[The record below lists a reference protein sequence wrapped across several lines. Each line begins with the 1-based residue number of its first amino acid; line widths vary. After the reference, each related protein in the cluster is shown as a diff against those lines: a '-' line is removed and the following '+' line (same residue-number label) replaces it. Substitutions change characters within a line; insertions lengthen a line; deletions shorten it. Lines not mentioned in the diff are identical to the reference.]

1 MNEKENTI
9 NIVKAIYVASAV
21 KKDQYP
27 ESVLPEVAFVGR
39 SNVGKSSLIN
49 SLSRH
54 HGLARTSGTPG
65 KTQTINFYELT
76 AKLNETERKPFHLVD
91 LPGYGYA
98 KTGQQN
104 RKTWSNFIREYLLKS
119 ENLRLICQLIDVRH
133 APMKSDYETFAWLAE
148 NDLPVLLIA
157 TKCDKLSRN
166 ELEKQA
172 RIITKAFGVEREN
185 LLCYSSVTHAGRSD
199 LLDVIHENLLQ

>member
-1 MNEKENTI
+1 MSEKDNAL
-9 NIVKAIYVASAV
+9 NIVKATYIASAV
-21 KKDQYP
+21 KKEQYP
-27 ESVLPEVAFVGR
+27 ESVLPEIAFIGR

-49 SLSRH
+49 SLSRQK
-54 HGLARTSGTPG
+54 GLARTSGTPG

-76 AKLNETERKPFHLVD
+76 AKLNETQRKPFHLVD

-104 RKTWSNFIREYLLKS
+104 RKTWSKFIREYLTES
-119 ENLRLICQLIDVRH
+119 PNLRLICQLIDVRH
-133 APMKSDYETFAWLAE
+133 KPMKSDFETFAWLAE

-166 ELEKQA
+166 ELNKQ
-172 RIITKAFGVEREN
+172 ISMITKTFGIEKEN
-185 LLCYSSVTHAGRSD
+185 LLCYSSVTHMGRAD
-199 LLDVIHENLLQ
+199 LLDVIDENLLQ

>member
-1 MNEKENTI
+1 MSEQELSL
-9 NIVKAIYVASAV
+9 NIVKASYIASAV

-49 SLSRH
+49 SLSRQK
-54 HGLARTSGTPG
+54 GLARTSGTPG

-76 AKLNETERKPFHLVD
+76 AKLDETQRKPFHLVD

-104 RKTWSNFIREYLLKS
+104 RKTWSKFIREYLTES
-119 ENLRLICQLIDVRH
+119 PNLHLICQLIDVRH
-133 APMKSDYETFAWLAE
+133 TPMKSDFETFAWMAE
-148 NDLPVLLIA
+148 NNLPVLLIA

-166 ELEKQA
+166 ELNKQVSA
-172 RIITKAFGVEREN
+172 ITKAFGVEREN
-185 LLCYSSVTHAGRSD
+185 LLCYSSVTHAGRTD
-199 LLDVIHENLLQ
+199 LLDVIYENLLK

>member
-1 MNEKENTI
+1 
-9 NIVKAIYVASAV
+9 
-21 KKDQYP
+21 
-27 ESVLPEVAFVGR
+27 
-39 SNVGKSSLIN
+39 
-49 SLSRH
+49 
-54 HGLARTSGTPG
+54 
-65 KTQTINFYELT
+65 
-76 AKLNETERKPFHLVD
+76 
-91 LPGYGYA
+91 
-98 KTGQQN
+98 
-104 RKTWSNFIREYLLKS
+104 
-119 ENLRLICQLIDVRH
+119 
-133 APMKSDYETFAWLAE
+133 MKSDFETFAWLAE

>member
-1 MNEKENTI
+1 
-9 NIVKAIYVASAV
+9 
-21 KKDQYP
+21 
-27 ESVLPEVAFVGR
+27 ESTLPEVAFVGR

-49 SLSRH
+49 SLSRQRS
-54 HGLARTSGTPG
+54 LARTSGTPG

-104 RKTWSNFIREYLLKS
+104 RKTWSNFIREYLMKS
-119 ENLRLICQLIDVRH
+119 PNLRLICQLIDVRH
-133 APMKSDYETFAWLAE
+133 TPMKSDFETFAWLAE

-185 LLCYSSVTHAGRSD
+185 LLCYSSVTHAGRAD
-199 LLDVIHENLLQ
+199 LLDVIYENLLQ